1 MSSYSASNYIIL
13 RLLLNS
19 YSYFFRKTV
28 HCRFN
33 KKHFCL
39 QLFTVLALQAQIDL
53 SLEVQENVPIPVTNT
68 LKIVQNYEN
77 LSIITAAKSS
87 YLWASLSTDHPSSY
101 NSILA
106 SSRVRS
112 QVPILYDLLGRSATK
127 LISTSNLCHRFST
140 NTNQNSV
147 WTNPYRL
154 ILSRGPHPR
163 GRAYSHFTTVSLI
176 ETYYES
182 TESLAILT
190 NKNIKSNV
198 VNAYYSRSSNNNKC

>member
-1 MSSYSASNYIIL
+1 MCLAIQPATTSSSGYSTPTPTFSGKQFTVAS
-13 RLLLNS
+13 
-19 YSYFFRKTV
+19 T
-28 HCRFN
+28 

-53 SLEVQENVPIPVTNT
+53 SLEVQENVLIPVTNT
-68 LKIVQNYEN
+68 LKIVQYYEN
-77 LSIITAAKSS
+77 LSIITAAKST
-87 YLWASLSTDHPSSY
+87 YLRATDHPSSY
-101 NSILA
+101 NSILP

-112 QVPILYDLLGRSATK
+112 QQVPILYDLLGRSATK

-147 WTNPYRL
+147 WTNPYRP

-163 GRAYSHFTTVSLI
+163 GRVYSHFTTVSLI
-176 ETYYES
+176 ETNYES

-198 VNAYYSRSSNNNKC
+198 VNAYYSRSLNNNKC